1 MHFANV
7 ATKLID
13 DCNDK
18 GNADNSYVT
27 SNVSNPRSRLDLP
40 SVTPEFVDK
49 EIRNMSTS
57 KATGLDNVSC
67 KILKLGRPAIV
78 SSLTYLINF
87 SLSNGVFP
95 SAWKEAKVFPLHKG
109 GDVDSRTITDPFLYY
124 LLLVKSLKGLYIIMF
139 TLMLLKIVF

>member
-18 GNADNSYVT
+18 GNVDNSYVA

-49 EIRNMSTS
+49 EIRNMSIS
-57 KATGLDNVSC
+57 KATGLDNLSC
-67 KILKLGRPAIV
+67 KILKG
-78 SSLTYLINF
+78 
-87 SLSNGVFP
+87 
-95 SAWKEAKVFPLHKG
+95 
-109 GDVDSRTITDPFLYY
+109 
-124 LLLVKSLKGLYIIMF
+124 
-139 TLMLLKIVF
+139 

>member
-18 GNADNSYVT
+18 GSVDNSNVA
-27 SNVSNPRSRLDLP
+27 SNVSNPHTDLP

-57 KATGLDNVSC
+57 KATGIDNVSF

-78 SSLTYLINF
+78 SRLTYLINF

-95 SAWKEAKVFPLHKG
+95 SA
-109 GDVDSRTITDPFLYY
+109 
-124 LLLVKSLKGLYIIMF
+124 
-139 TLMLLKIVF
+139 